1 MGQIAA
7 KIHARADIDYS
18 DVFTYH
24 SENEILNAIGK
35 ERNVFIEST
44 ILQAMRYKEIVYAD
58 YELFTTWVD
67 QKFKHLATVS
77 E

>member
-1 MGQIAA
+1 MGRIAA

-18 DVFTYH
+18 NVFTYH
-24 SENEILNAIGK
+24 SEDEILKAIGK

-44 ILQAMRYKEIVYAD
+44 ILQAMHYKEIVYAD
-58 YELFTTWVD
+58 YELFNNWVAE
-67 QKFKHLATVS
+67 KFKQLATVS